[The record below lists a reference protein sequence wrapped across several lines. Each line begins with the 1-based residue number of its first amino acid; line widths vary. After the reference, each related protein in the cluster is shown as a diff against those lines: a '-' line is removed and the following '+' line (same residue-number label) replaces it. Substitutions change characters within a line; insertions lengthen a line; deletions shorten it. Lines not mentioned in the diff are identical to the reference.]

1 MKRVRWYADRLGAM
15 SPGEAAHRARLAVR
29 DRWFVPA
36 WERDSPAAAFARLF
50 HGGDARQALASPHA
64 RHWLRLPASGAGFEP
79 AFEEASAI
87 AAGRWR
93 LFGHEVHLDDPPRWN
108 ANPLTGA
115 EWPDAPSRAIDYHG
129 AGEAA
134 GATAAAGAGGAGGP
148 KFTWEL
154 GRLTPLPS
162 LVLAS
167 RLGGDPA
174 HAARAA
180 RWLADFAACA
190 PLGRGIHHASGIEMA
205 VRVLTASATLALLEP
220 GEVVAPDAVLG
231 LVAQQ
236 AKWCGDHLS
245 LGSSAN
251 NHLLAELS
259 AMVVAGSLWPGL
271 DGHARLRRDGLARL
285 ESELLRQI
293 HPDGTSAEQAFGYVP
308 FIWEISLLALHAAEY
323 AGEPVRPEVWQR
335 LTRSLEFMRTV
346 RLPGGRWPQV
356 GDEDDGR
363 VLLAWD
369 GPSRLDLV
377 GNALAARTGEDSLD
391 AGATGLATLLLDAAG
406 RAPRAASDG
415 VHRFPDGGWTVWRD
429 RGLLVTFD
437 HGPLGLGS
445 LAAHG
450 HADALSVTIWNGADG
465 IAVDPGTF
473 AYQEDERARER
484 CRSTPVHSTVH
495 FGGRSQ
501 SISLG
506 PFLWGRRAAVATSGE
521 FEACTWA
528 SGERH
533 ERSVRVSDRLVTIED
548 RVRGADAHIVF
559 ALAPGATAGFEGSNA
574 NIASGSTQATF
585 RSEGLEA
592 WRIEPAEHAP
602 RFSQRVPALRLT
614 ARLRGD
620 RAVTRIEIAQG

>member
-1 MKRVRWYADRLGAM
+1 MKRLRWYADRLGAM

-36 WERDSPAAAFARLF
+36 WERDAPAAAFARLF
-50 HGGDARQALASPHA
+50 SGGDARKALASPHA
-64 RHWLRLPASGAGFEP
+64 HHWLRLPASSDGFEP
-79 AFEEASAI
+79 AIEEASAI

-93 LFGHEVHLDDPPRWN
+93 LFGHEVRLDDPPRWN

-115 EWPDAPSRAIDYHG
+115 EWPDAPSGAIDYHG
-129 AGEAA
+129 A
-134 GATAAAGAGGAGGP
+134 TGAGGVGGP
-148 KFTWEL
+148 KFAWEL
-154 GRLTPLPS
+154 GRLTALPS
-162 LVLAS
+162 LALAS

-180 RWLADFAACA
+180 RWLADFAAHA

-220 GEVVAPDAVLG
+220 GEVVAPEAVLG
-231 LVAQQ
+231 LLAQQ

-251 NHLLAELS
+251 NHLLAELA

-271 DGHARLRRDGLARL
+271 DGHQHLRRHGLARL

-308 FIWEISLLALHAAEY
+308 FIWELSLLALHAAEC

-377 GNALAARTGEDSLD
+377 GNALAARVGEDSLD
-391 AGATGLATLLLDAAG
+391 AGATGFATVLLDATG
-406 RAPRAASDG
+406 RAPRAAADG

-450 HADALSVTIWNGADG
+450 HADALSVTVWNGADG

-473 AYQEDERARER
+473 AYQEDERARAR

-501 SISLG
+501 SIPLG
-506 PFLWGRRAAVATSGE
+506 PFLWGRRATVATSGE

-533 ERSVRVSDRLVTIED
+533 ERSVRVIDRVVTIED
-548 RVRGADAHIVF
+548 GIRGTDGHIVF
-559 ALAPGATAGFEGSNA
+559 ALAPGATARLDGATAHVAVG
-574 NIASGSTQATF
+574 ASLATF
-585 RSEGLEA
+585 RSEGLAA

-602 RFSQRVPALRLT
+602 RFAQRLPSLRLT
-614 ARLRGD
+614 ARFRAD
-620 RAVTRIEIAQG
+620 RAVTRIEIAEN